1 MIIFCSDST
10 PDSTPSSM
18 PSSMTVEQQDHCTK
32 DLKATVQTSL
42 PESDFYLEFSPQSS
56 RLSLKRNQ
64 SNEHGIFV
72 DFESD
77 EQKYK
82 QQRISSGKDLLA
94 RAIGVEPG
102 ISICDLTLGL
112 AGDAFKLCYFGA
124 QVVGF
129 EKNEFVWA
137 LVKNATWRWNQRQG
151 NPTNKLLLLNPINAD
166 SCEALRSLNTDASI
180 LAANFANA
188 EVFYLDP
195 MFNLVRTALPR
206 KGMQYLDHITAPTPD
221 KDLEVIVSRLKEAKK
236 KLVVKRALRSDWLCG
251 YKPSRSVEGKMVRF
265 DIYGN

>member
-1 MIIFCSDST
+1 
-10 PDSTPSSM
+10 
-18 PSSMTVEQQDHCTK
+18 MTTEQQDHCTK
-32 DLKATVQTSL
+32 DLKATLVTQL
-42 PESDFYLEFSPQSS
+42 PEAEFYLEFTPQSS
-56 RLSLKRNQ
+56 RVSLKRNN

-102 ISICDLTLGL
+102 IAICDLTLGL

-124 QVVGF
+124 QVAGY
-129 EKNEFVWA
+129 EKNPFVWA
-137 LVKNATWRWNQRQG
+137 LVENATWRWNQGRGIQQDK
-151 NPTNKLLLLNPINAD
+151 PLSLKPINAD
-166 SCEALRSLNTDASI
+166 SCEALQLAKTDAS
-180 LAANFANA
+180 ASAFSTA

-206 KGMQYLDHITAPTPD
+206 KGMQYLDHITSPTPEN
-221 KDLEVIVSRLKEAKK
+221 DLESILMGLKEAKK
-236 KLVVKRALRSDWLCG
+236 KLVVKRALQSDWLCG

-265 DIYGN
+265 DIYGQ

>member
-1 MIIFCSDST
+1 MIIFCSNST
-10 PDSTPSSM
+10 PGSM
-18 PSSMTVEQQDHCTK
+18 PNSITDLMTTDQQDHCTK

-137 LVKNATWRWNQRQG
+137 LVKNATWRWNQ
-151 NPTNKLLLLNPINAD
+151 TNKPLLLNSINDD
-166 SCEALRSLNTDASI
+166 STSAP
-180 LAANFANA
+180 FANA

-206 KGMQYLDHITAPTPD
+206 KGMQYLDQITAPTAE
-221 KDLEVIVSRLKEAKK
+221 KELEVILVGLKEAKK
-236 KLVVKRALRSDWLCG
+236 KLVVKRALKSDWLCG

-265 DIYGN
+265 DIYGH

>member
-1 MIIFCSDST
+1 
-10 PDSTPSSM
+10 
-18 PSSMTVEQQDHCTK
+18 MTSEQQEHLTK
-32 DLKATVQTSL
+32 DLNASVATQL
-42 PESDFYLEFSPQSS
+42 PETDFYLEFSPQTS
-56 RLSLKRNQ
+56 RLSLKRNH

-77 EQKYK
+77 EHKYK

-124 QVVGF
+124 QVVGY

-137 LVKNATWRWNQRQG
+137 LVKNATWRWNQK
-151 NPTNKLLLLNPINAD
+151 NKPLLLNSINAD
-166 SCEALRSLNTDASI
+166 SMTADFTS
-180 LAANFANA
+180 A

-206 KGMQYLDHITAPTPD
+206 KGMQYLDLITAPTPE
-221 KDLEVIVSRLKEAKK
+221 KDLDVILVGAKEAKK
-236 KLVVKRALRSDWLCG
+236 KLVVKRALQSDWLCG

-265 DIYGN
+265 DIYGH

>member
-1 MIIFCSDST
+1 MT
-10 PDSTPSSM
+10 P
-18 PSSMTVEQQDHCTK
+18 EQQDHLTK
-32 DLKATVQTSL
+32 DLNASVATQL
-42 PESDFYLEFSPQSS
+42 PETDFYLEFSPQTS
-56 RLSLKRNQ
+56 RLSLKRNH

-77 EQKYK
+77 AHKYK

-124 QVVGF
+124 QVVGY
-129 EKNEFVWA
+129 EKNELVWA
-137 LVKNATWRWNQRQG
+137 LVENAKWRWNQGEG
-151 NPTNKLLLLNPINAD
+151 NHTKQPLLLNPINAD
-166 SCEALRSLNTDASI
+166 SSEALRSLNTETSTS
-180 LAANFANA
+180 ANFANA

-206 KGMQYLDHITAPTPD
+206 KGMQYLDQITSPTSE
-221 KDLEVIVSRLKEAKK
+221 KALEEVVNLLKEAKK
-236 KLVVKRALRSDWLCG
+236 KLVVKRALQSDWLCG
-251 YKPSRSVEGKMVRF
+251 FKPMRSVEGKMVRF
-265 DIYGN
+265 DIYGQ

>member
-1 MIIFCSDST
+1 MPDGT
-10 PDSTPSSM
+10 PAT
-18 PSSMTVEQQDHCTK
+18 MTSQQLDHCTG
-32 DLKATVQTSL
+32 DLKATVKTQ
-42 PESDFYLEFSPQSS
+42 PPADDFYLEFSPQSS
-56 RLSLKRNQ
+56 RLSLKRNH

-94 RAIGVEPG
+94 RAMGVEPG

-124 QVVGF
+124 NVIGY
-129 EKNEFVWA
+129 EKNALVWA
-137 LVKNATWRWNQRQG
+137 LVENAIWRWNQKNTPLRL
-151 NPTNKLLLLNPINAD
+151 KPINAD
-166 SCEALRSLNTDASI
+166 SCEALLKETSDSSLPESVAS
-180 LAANFANA
+180 A

-206 KGMQYLDHITAPTPD
+206 KGMQYLDQITAPTAE
-221 KDLEVIVSRLKEAKK
+221 KDLEGVVSRLKEAKK
-236 KLVVKRALRSDWLCG
+236 KLVVKRAMQSDWLCG
-251 YKPSRSVEGKMVRF
+251 FKPNRSVEGKMVRF
-265 DIYGN
+265 DIYTK

>member
-1 MIIFCSDST
+1 MNQV
-10 PDSTPSSM
+10 PD
-18 PSSMTVEQQDHCTK
+18 
-32 DLKATVQTSL
+32 
-42 PESDFYLEFSPQSS
+42 SDFYLEFTPQTS
-56 RLSLKRNQ
+56 RVSLKRNN

-77 EQKYK
+77 EKKYK

-124 QVVGF
+124 QVVGY
-129 EKNEFVWA
+129 EKNPFVWA
-137 LVKNATWRWNQRQG
+137 LVKNAAWRWGHGPGNQ
-151 NPTNKLLLLNPINAD
+151 PNKALLLEAINAD
-166 SCEALRSLNTDASI
+166 SCEALQLAKSNDSASEF
-180 LAANFANA
+180 LNA

-206 KGMQYLDHITAPTPD
+206 KGMQYLDHITASTAD
-221 KDLEVIVSRLKEAKK
+221 KDLETIVLRLKEVKK
-236 KLVVKRALRSDWLCG
+236 KLVVKRALQSDWLCG

-265 DIYGN
+265 DIYGQ

>member
-1 MIIFCSDST
+1 MIVFCSDSI
-10 PDSTPSSM
+10 PDSITD
-18 PSSMTVEQQDHCTK
+18 EQQEHCTK
-32 DLKATVQTSL
+32 DLKAKIVKVL
-42 PESDFYLEFSPQSS
+42 PENDFYLEFTPQSS
-56 RLSLKRNQ
+56 RLSLKRNH

-124 QVVGF
+124 QVIGY

-137 LVKNATWRWNQRQG
+137 LVENAKWRWNQK
-151 NPTNKLLLLNPINAD
+151 NTPLKFMPINAD
-166 SCEALRSLNTDASI
+166 SCEALQSL
-180 LAANFANA
+180 NA

-221 KDLEVIVSRLKEAKK
+221 KDLEAIVSRVKEAKK
-236 KLVVKRALRSDWLCG
+236 KLVVKRALQSDWLCG
-251 YKPSRSVEGKMVRF
+251 FKPTRSVEGKMVRF
-265 DIYGN
+265 DIYGQ